1 MGWIRSF
8 AETKLEPRRSWFSLS
23 IHRKLQRSWSFSD
36 NNNTKRNRDRVNY
49 RYRLGLS
56 AVAYAIF
63 GLGFCRPSFGGDIGG
78 VSATAAPNASSSG
91 SVINQGVQVMQ
102 GPFHTNTYG
111 GQIQCQGPTLTL
123 SPFLTG
129 AISAKTPY
137 ESSYLDPV
145 YDNSD
150 LNEDGIL
157 DNPGDV
163 LYYKNI
169 RTGQK
174 DSNSLTGGVSL
185 NFSMPLDGG
194 LQRRCKQAV
203 DTQIKIQQQ
212 ILANKRLDFE
222 ISRLKHCG
230 DLRLRGIMFAPNSPY
245 ADVCKDII
253 ATPVLQHK
261 HAISGS
267 SVAPVSSQK

>member
-1 MGWIRSF
+1 
-8 AETKLEPRRSWFSLS
+8 
-23 IHRKLQRSWSFSD
+23 
-36 NNNTKRNRDRVNY
+36 
-49 RYRLGLS
+49 
-56 AVAYAIF
+56 
-63 GLGFCRPSFGGDIGG
+63 
-78 VSATAAPNASSSG
+78 
-91 SVINQGVQVMQ
+91 MQ

-111 GQIQCQGPTLTL
+111 GHIQCQGPTLTL

-129 AISAKTPY
+129 AISAKRPY
-137 ESSYLDPV
+137 ESHYLDPV

-163 LYYKNI
+163 LYFKDI

-185 NFSMPLDGG
+185 NFAMPLDGG

-212 ILANKRLDFE
+212 IN
-222 ISRLKHCG
+222 
-230 DLRLRGIMFAPNSPY
+230 
-245 ADVCKDII
+245 
-253 ATPVLQHK
+253 
-261 HAISGS
+261 
-267 SVAPVSSQK
+267 